1 MKKTLIICTMLLCIT
16 GCKKETKNDIN
27 KFIDKDINLEVIK
40 SVDDSL
46 ILDVKS
52 TNEEIIDLLNIDLAF
67 YNKDELVSVK
77 EVYLRNLLKDQESFL
92 NVELPKEKDEI
103 LEYTKIDIKTHKNI
117 YEEKSTENYIDK
129 IETSYKKNDDGIAI
143 TVKNNSGFNLNNI
156 DLAIEFIKD
165 NKIIALKNT
174 SLVNVG
180 LSKDINIYPPFK
192 DLKEIEFDDI
202 KININSAI
210 KNK

>member
-27 KFIDKDINLEVIK
+27 KFIDKDINLEIIK